1 MLYPVSS
8 QSESIRD
15 PSFGQPYR
23 PSRRP
28 PTASARRLQDRGY
41 YEWCEA
47 NMPAQ
52 ADCDS
57 GKTAVAYLNG
67 RKREKV

>member
-1 MLYPVSS
+1 MTLLASD
-8 QSESIRD
+8 RRN
-15 PSFGQPYR
+15 GALR
-23 PSRRP
+23 PSQRP
-28 PTASARRLQDRGY
+28 ETASARRLQDRGY

-57 GKTAVAYLNG
+57 GKTAVAYLG
-67 RKREKV
+67 ERRKK

>member
-1 MLYPVSS
+1 MTLLASD
-8 QSESIRD
+8 RRN
-15 PSFGQPYR
+15 GALR
-23 PSRRP
+23 PSQRP
-28 PTASARRLQDRGY
+28 ETASARRLQDRGY

-57 GKTAVAYLNG
+57 GKTAVAYLDE